1 MGEIHSS
8 TVDVEEDLDI
18 LTEQLRGLRELAAD
32 PDLTA
37 ADGVVYDFG
46 IRWGTMMSGR
56 LPRVVYYRERGALSV
71 ADGDRFDRLIEEFAA
86 AAATIERLRLAP
98 ARTTGRCQPAHSVT
112 GGSHS

>member
-56 LPRVVYYRERGALSV
+56 L
-71 ADGDRFDRLIEEFAA
+71 
-86 AAATIERLRLAP
+86 
-98 ARTTGRCQPAHSVT
+98 
-112 GGSHS
+112 

>member
-1 MGEIHSS
+1 MADNRSG
-8 TVDVEEDLDI
+8 TVDVGEDLDI
-18 LTEQLRGLRELAAD
+18 LSEQLRGLRELAAD

-46 IRWGTMMSGR
+46 IRWGAMMSGR

-71 ADGDRFDRLIEEFAA
+71 ADRDRFDRLIEEFADA
-86 AAATIERLRLAP
+86 ATTIERLRLAP
-98 ARTTGRCQPAHSVT
+98 AHTTGRSEPAHSVT